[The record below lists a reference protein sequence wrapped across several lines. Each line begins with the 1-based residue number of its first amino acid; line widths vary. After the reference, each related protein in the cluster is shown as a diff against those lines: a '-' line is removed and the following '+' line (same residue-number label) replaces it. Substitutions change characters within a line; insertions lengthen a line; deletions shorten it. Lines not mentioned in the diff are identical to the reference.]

1 MCEQNSE
8 DLPPPEFSSESS
20 SDAKL
25 PLPSIE
31 LFRKAVAQHSMAE
44 TRFGIV
50 DVQTANLV
58 VQCYEKG
65 SDLAKGVIE
74 QELSKSAGNARRLYQ
89 RCWSL
94 VGA

>member
-1 MCEQNSE
+1 MCENSE
-8 DLPPPEFSSESS
+8 DLPPSDFSESS
-20 SDAKL
+20 ASDAQL
-25 PLPSIE
+25 PLPSIA
-31 LFRKAVAQHSMAE
+31 LFRQAVAQHSMAE
-44 TRFGIV
+44 TKFGLV

-74 QELSKSAGNARRLYQ
+74 RELAKSAGNARRLYD

-94 VGA
+94 VK